1 MKRKKQISVKDQNQN
16 LKKTKANPKLNL
28 RLVFKEKIILRNLKK
43 PISLGKMHTEKS
55 QKIVMKNQ
63 I

>member
-43 PISLGKMHTEKS
+43 PISLGKMHTENS
-55 QKIVMKNQ
+55 PKIVMKNQ